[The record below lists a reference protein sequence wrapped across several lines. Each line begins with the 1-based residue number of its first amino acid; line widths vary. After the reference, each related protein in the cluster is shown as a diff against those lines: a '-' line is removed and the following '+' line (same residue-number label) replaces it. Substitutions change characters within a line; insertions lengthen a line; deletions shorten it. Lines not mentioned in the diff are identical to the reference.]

1 MAISL
6 KFAGVTLD
14 GVEEW
19 GDELKN
25 RVDPETFPRRDGSI
39 IQEVAFKDPIRLR
52 LPYHVSKAD
61 EATLKTYLNSLG
73 ALMESGRD
81 KLYLRDD
88 SRYLNA
94 IITGLSRSHRA
105 GDAAAL
111 TARGVIEFLVDD
123 PYFYSDTETASA
135 EQDPAASPHT
145 FQITN
150 SGKARTPVRIEIK
163 ADAAAATDVKLTNTT
178 TSLFARFSG
187 TITAN
192 QILVIDSKKRSI
204 QNGGANGLNSFT
216 GSFWELEQ
224 GVNNLEYIG
233 PVAVLVTVYHTE
245 RWILN

>member
-1 MAISL
+1 MAFQL

-19 GDELKN
+19 ADELRN
-25 RVDPETFPRRDGSI
+25 RIDPETFPRRDGSI
-39 IQEVAFKDPIRLR
+39 VQEAAFKDPIRLR

-73 ALMESGRD
+73 SLMESGRD

-88 SRYLNA
+88 NRYLNA

-111 TARGVIEFLVDD
+111 TARGVVEFLIDD
-123 PYFYSDTETASA
+123 PYFYSDTESASA
-135 EQDPAASPHT
+135 EQNPSASPHI
-145 FQITN
+145 FSITN

-163 ADAAAATDVKLTNTT
+163 ADGVNVTDVKLTNTT

-192 QILVIDSKKRSI
+192 NTLVIDCKKRSV

-233 PVAVLVTVYHTE
+233 PVDVLVTAYHTE